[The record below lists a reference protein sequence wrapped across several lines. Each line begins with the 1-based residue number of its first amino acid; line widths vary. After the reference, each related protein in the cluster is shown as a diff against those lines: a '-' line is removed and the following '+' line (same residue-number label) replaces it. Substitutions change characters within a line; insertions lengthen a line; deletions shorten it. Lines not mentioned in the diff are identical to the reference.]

1 MSELCGA
8 LLHKCKSCKY
18 KFKTGEKVC
27 PECGRER
34 ETCSR
39 RPRIGRS
46 RCRLHGGNALVGV
59 DAPGYRGRGW
69 SKYLPQRLQDIY
81 SQLEVTDP
89 NLLLSHQDGIKLIH
103 TRQQDL
109 LRNADQTP
117 SHELWEQTV
126 KAYEELQQA
135 LASGQAARVKERK
148 VKFET
153 TLKRGYMDALSW
165 REIVSLE
172 ENLRRLRE
180 SEAKRMKDAAT
191 IITEDKY
198 RAIIGYIIH
207 SINTRVKDA
216 DTRMAIIG
224 DLQAI
229 V

>member
-1 MSELCGA
+1 M
-8 LLHKCKSCKY
+8 
-18 KFKTGEKVC
+18 
-27 PECGRER
+27 GRA
-34 ETCSR
+34 
-39 RPRIGRS
+39 
-46 RCRLHGGNALVGV
+46 RCRLHGGNAPVGI
-59 DAPGYRGRGW
+59 DASGYRGRGW

-81 SQLEVTDP
+81 RQLEESDP
-89 NLLLSHQDGIKLIH
+89 DALLSHKEGIKLIH

-126 KAYEELQQA
+126 KAYEELQHA
-135 LASGQAARVKERK
+135 LASGNAARVKERK
-148 VKFET
+148 AKFEA
-153 TLKRGYMDALSW
+153 TLKRGYVDALSW
-165 REIVSLE
+165 QEIVSLE

-180 SEAKRMKDAAT
+180 SEARRMKDAAT

-198 RAIIGYIIH
+198 RMIIGYIIN
-207 SINTRVKDA
+207 SINTRVKDP